1 MGNVRDWIRITF
13 LLFPCFFF
21 CANVA
26 HSLSIHTKKDL
37 SKSRSLE
44 RLSLE
49 EANAQIALLRS
60 HQKIESCM
68 ISFDF
73 IQRKKDSV
81 KPTTTQGVL
90 LLASSNQKIFKR
102 LFLIDKEGSVL
113 VDYIFHQSDVS
124 KAWKRLA
131 SQSVFTLIDESEMFS
146 ELSKDILFRP
156 VDVLMPYIYWNEFSY
171 EGPKTYG
178 ISSVIQNYIF
188 SAENSPAFMSQ
199 GVSSVRVSV
208 DSKYSSVRK
217 IEYLNGA
224 NILSELFVSG
234 VKKFENLWMISRLVF
249 KDKNNKTI
257 FKVKE
262 ASALTKEE
270 TFLFFDPSNV
280 KDENMNLFFD

>member
-217 IEYLNGA
+217 IEYLNGT

-262 ASALTKEE
+262 ASALPKEE
-270 TFLFFDPSNV
+270 IFLFFDPSNV
-280 KDENMNLFFD
+280 KDENINLFFD